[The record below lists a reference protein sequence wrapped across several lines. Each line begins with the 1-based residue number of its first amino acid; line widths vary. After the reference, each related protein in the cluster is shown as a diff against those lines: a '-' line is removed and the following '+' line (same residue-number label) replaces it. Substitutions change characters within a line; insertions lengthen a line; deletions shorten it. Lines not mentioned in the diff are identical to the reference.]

1 MDTVIKTPY
10 HHRVS
15 QKQKEAN
22 NFEWY
27 KHHIDSLSKLSFGN
41 LSGFGEVSEYRRM
54 QANYDLFNN
63 IIDKQEFE
71 YVCKPYGDGVG
82 ELPANFTNRDIT
94 SGKIK
99 VLLGL
104 EMKRPFSWKVV
115 AVNEEATTR
124 KEQEEFNM
132 IREYVVS
139 EIMQPIIAEI
149 EKQAQAQTKGRELTP
164 EEQQQIAQ
172 QIQEQSKAQTPEEVR
187 RYMERKHQDP
197 AEALGHQLLEFLQ
210 EKLTLRDKFNDGW
223 KHGLLS
229 GVEVFWEGVG
239 IESPEVR
246 VVNPLYFDYDRSPE
260 IKYIE
265 DGDWAVCEYH
275 MTPAQIISFFGE
287 VLTDTEIDEIYNYN
301 LYDSGSGIMGDDTME
316 HFLFQPNG
324 GTVDNSH
331 IRVMHV
337 NFKSLR
343 KIGFLTYLDKKTG
356 KIEDLLVPEDYK
368 LNQNIGDISITWEYI
383 PEAHEGYKIGK
394 IYKFMRPV
402 IGQYRD
408 TNNLYRCKLSYK
420 GAAYDNMNSEIT
432 SLMDRMK
439 AYQFYYNIIM
449 YRIEA
454 LLASDKGKI
463 LLLNMNLI
471 PKSEGIDIDKF
482 AYYTEALHI
491 GFLNPK
497 EEGNKNGGNDI
508 TQAAKEIDMSMAAN
522 IQEYI
527 NLAEYI
533 EMRCGASVGITKSM
547 EGQAGPNEAVQNNQL
562 NYTQS
567 SYIIEPY
574 FELHNQIKKNV
585 LEGLLETAKVF
596 YIGKN
601 VEKLTYVID
610 DMSTKLLTLDKELL
624 DNSTYGLFVSNS
636 SKAFEAKQAVQQLS
650 HAAMQNQKA
659 ELSDVIKVLRSESV
673 QEAEELL
680 TVAEDR
686 AAERAEAGQA
696 SANKAKQDEM
706 RMIADMQD
714 KKFEQ
719 DKELIILKEE
729 ERRETEIQKQLI
741 MSMGFDVNKDQ
752 DGDGT
757 PDVLEVAK
765 FGVEAEI
772 KMRKQKLEEG
782 KLEYQKKK
790 DTIEQGLKKEK
801 LEIDRKKANKP
812 SSK

>member
-1 MDTVIKTPY
+1 METIIKTPY

-22 NFEWY
+22 DFAWY
-27 KHHIDSLSKLSFGN
+27 KHHIDTLSNISFGN
-41 LSGFGEVSEYRRM
+41 TSGFGEVSEYRRM
-54 QANYDLFNN
+54 QANYDLYNN
-63 IIDKQEFE
+63 IIDKTEFE

-104 EMKRPFSWKVV
+104 EMRRPFSWKVI

-124 KEQEEFNM
+124 KEQEEFGM
-132 IREYVVS
+132 IKQYVIS
-139 EIMQPIIAEI
+139 EIMQPIIADI
-149 EKQAQAQTKGRELTP
+149 EKRAQEETKGRKLTP
-164 EEQQQIAQ
+164 EEEQ
-172 QIQEQSKAQTPEEVR
+172 QIQQKVQQEIKAATPEEVR
-187 RYMERKHQDP
+187 KYMQRNHQDP
-197 AEALGHQLLEFLQ
+197 AEALGHQLLEYLQ
-210 EKLTLRDKFNDGW
+210 EKLSLRDKFNDGW

-229 GVEVFWEGVG
+229 GLEVFWEGYG
-239 IESPEVR
+239 NDSPEVR
-246 VVNPLYFDYDRSPE
+246 VINPLYFDYDKNPE
-260 IKYIE
+260 LKFIE
-265 DGDWAVCEYH
+265 DGDWAVHELH
-275 MTPAQIISFFGE
+275 MTPSNIISFFGDE
-287 VLTDTEIDEIYNYN
+287 LTEDEIDEIYNYN
-301 LYDSGSGIMGDDTME
+301 IYDTAGLMGDNSME
-316 HFLFQPNG
+316 HFIFRPDG
-324 GTVDNSH
+324 GVIDDSH
-331 IRVMHV
+331 IRVLHA

-343 KIGFLTYLDKKTG
+343 KIGFLKYEDQKTG
-356 KIEDLLVPEDYK
+356 EIQELIVDETYK
-368 LNQNIGDISITWEYI
+368 LNPAIGDISIQWEYI

-394 IYKFMRPV
+394 IYKKMRPV
-402 IGQYRD
+402 PGQYRD
-408 TNNLYRCKLSYK
+408 INNLYKCKLSYK

-463 LLLNMNLI
+463 LLMNMNMI

-491 GFLNPK
+491 GFLNPR
-497 EEGNKNGGNDI
+497 EEGNKNGGSDI
-508 TQAAKEIDMSMAAN
+508 TQAVKEVDMSMAAN

-533 EMRCGASVGITKSM
+533 EMRCGASVGITKAM
-547 EGQAGPNEAVQNNQL
+547 EGQAESSQAVGNNQL

-585 LEGLLETAKVF
+585 IEGLLETAKVF
-596 YIGKN
+596 YSGAN
-601 VEKLTYVID
+601 VKKLSYVID
-610 DMSTKLLTLDKELL
+610 DFSTKLLTLDKELL
-624 DNSTYGLFVSNS
+624 DNSSYGLFVSNS
-636 SKAFEAKQAVQQLS
+636 SQAFEAKQAIQQLS
-650 HAAMQNQKA
+650 HSAMQNQKA
-659 ELSDVIKVLRSESV
+659 ELSDVIRVIRSQSV

-680 TVAEDR
+680 VVAE
-686 AAERAEAGQA
+686 ERAHERTMEQQDSVNA
-696 SANKAKQDEM
+696 SKQQEM
-706 RMIADMQD
+706 RILAELQD

-729 ERRETEIQKQLI
+729 ERRETEIQKALI
-741 MSMGFDVNKDQ
+741 TSMGFDPNKDA
-752 DGDGT
+752 DNDGT

-772 KMRKQKLEEG
+772 KMRKQALEES

-790 DTIEQGLKKEK
+790 DKIEQGLKEDK
-801 LEIDRKKANKP
+801 LSIDRKKANK
-812 SSK
+812 SGSK